1 VSSGCGKSAHFQD
14 LVRFT
19 WLQWDPSVGKYIC
32 LGFLSLGACTNRVT
46 TAVSQRYACE
56 AATSPTA
63 VALLDYVTRL
73 TGGDPVLELKRRAY
87 LLPTATSSQIQVIQK
102 KSTCERAGQAY
113 HKAVRG
119 TSAPQVSR
127 SMVVIK
133 VGSKR
138 YVVLDPKE
146 RQGEWEITLIFD
158 SAFTALIGFNP

>member
-1 VSSGCGKSAHFQD
+1 M
-14 LVRFT
+14 R
-19 WLQWDPSVGKYIC
+19 KYIC
-32 LGFLSLGACTNRVT
+32 LGFLALGACTNGVR
-46 TAVSQRYACE
+46 TAVYACE
-56 AATSPTA
+56 AATSPNA

-87 LLPTATSSQIQVIQK
+87 LLPTATSSQIQVIQI

-113 HKAVRG
+113 HKTVRG

-127 SMVVIK
+127 SMVVIR
-133 VGSKR
+133 VGTKR

-158 SAFTALIGFNP
+158 SAFTALIGFNS